1 MFHNARKGCP
11 SASGPLRKLVRH
23 SSATEW
29 LRVNIL
35 ADAVKL
41 TLGPQGRNVI
51 LERSFGAPTIT
62 NDGISVA
69 KKIELHDQ
77 VENMG
82 AQLVREVVSKHPTP
96 PSLEPR

>member
-1 MFHNARKGCP
+1 MSAKDVRFHDNARNKMV
-11 SASGPLRKLVRH
+11 SG
-23 SSATEW
+23 
-29 LRVNIL
+29 VNIL

-41 TLGPQGRNVI
+41 TLGPKGRNVM

-62 NDGISVA
+62 KDGISVA